1 MRVKKGDT
9 VILISGKD
17 KGKTGK
23 ILEVFPKEERVI
35 VEGINMVK
43 KHKKPTQKVQQG
55 GIVNQEA
62 PVHVSNVMYYDKK
75 AGKGTRIGYK
85 VLDSNEKV
93 RVSKRT
99 GEVID

>member
-9 VILISGKD
+9 VILVSGKD

-23 ILEVFPKEERVI
+23 ILEVFPKEDRVI

-75 AGKGTRIGYK
+75 AGQGTRVGYK
-85 VLDSNEKV
+85 VLENKEKV
-93 RVSKRT
+93 RVSKKT

>member
-23 ILEVFPKEERVI
+23 VLEVFPKEERLI
-35 VEGINMVK
+35 IEGINMAK
-43 KHKKPTQKVQQG
+43 MHKKPTQKVKQG

-62 PVHVSNVMYYDKK
+62 PVHVSNVMFYDKK

-85 VLDSNEKV
+85 VLDNKEKV
-93 RVSKRT
+93 RVSRKT

>member
-23 ILEVFPKEERVI
+23 VLEVLPKDERLI

-43 KHKKPTQKVQQG
+43 KHKKPTQKVKQG

-62 PVHVSNVMYYDKK
+62 PVHVSNIMFYDKK

-85 VLDSNEKV
+85 VLENKEKV
-93 RVSKRT
+93 RVSKKT

>member
-1 MRVKKGDT
+1 MKVKKGDT
-9 VILISGKD
+9 VILVSGKD

-23 ILEVFPKEERVI
+23 ILEVFPKKDRVI

-75 AGKGTRIGYK
+75 TGQGTKIGYK
-85 VLDSNEKV
+85 VLDTKEKV
-93 RVSKRT
+93 RVSRKT